1 MKSALKK
8 SIKLLL
14 NKFGIDFIRLSN
26 NDQEDLELYR
36 KNYHPESLEKK
47 YFYNVG
53 SGNFYHPFWS
63 NLDYVSDWY
72 KSVQKNVI
80 HIDLMEKK
88 PLPIADNSAEVF
100 YTSHTIEHIKDD
112 AVENLFKEVYRA
124 LKPGG
129 FFRVTTG
136 PDADTDYEALMRG
149 DEDWFFWNKWYE
161 KPGTYEQTYHKPAT
175 SVPLEER
182 WLHHV
187 ASQLAPNDKSPSS
200 LKINSEKIKE
210 ILSKKTK
217 EEALNYFTSLC
228 EFQSARPGNHISWW
242 NYEKIHSYLKKA
254 GFKNIYKSGYGQSF
268 CPVLRNTRYFD
279 NTHPQISIYVE
290 AVK

>member
-1 MKSALKK
+1 MKSALKR

-14 NKFGIDFIRLSN
+14 NKFGVDLIRLTN

-36 KNYHPESLEKK
+36 KNYQRESLEEKRL
-47 YFYNVG
+47 YNVG

-72 KSVQKNVI
+72 KSVQKNVT

-88 PLPIADNSAEVF
+88 PLPIADSSAEIF

-136 PDADTDYEALMRG
+136 PDADTDYEALMRR

-210 ILSKKTK
+210 LLSKKTK
-217 EEALNYFTSLC
+217 EEALDYFTSLC

-242 NYEKIHSYLKKA
+242 NYEKIKNYLKNA
-254 GFKNIYKSGYGQSF
+254 GFKNVYKSGYGQSF
-268 CPVLRNTRYFD
+268 CPVLRNTQYFD
-279 NTHPQISIYVE
+279 NTHPQISVYVE